1 MSLSTFKSNLIRYMS
16 TEPESI
22 DDFAKTLTREYDGA
36 VKRGFDTLNSVP
48 LQKGN
53 TEGMETILKFYL
65 KGNMYKKSGVLNIQE
80 WGPAFITYWMPSQGA
95 LFPVPVIPAPGTMQN
110 IASVSHLI
118 VSPGVWSTAF
128 PLPPTDSISNFV
140 DILSLAIINH
150 LTTIQGLIITN
161 SLYPTAPTPIPGPGI
176 IQWVGYTIPQ

>member
-1 MSLSTFKSNLIRYMS
+1 M
-16 TEPESI
+16 ES
-22 DDFAKTLTREYDGA
+22 

-95 LFPVPVIPAPGTMQN
+95 LFPVPVIPIRYN
-110 IASVSHLI
+110 VKYIRKC
-118 VSPGVWSTAF
+118 
-128 PLPPTDSISNFV
+128 
-140 DILSLAIINH
+140 
-150 LTTIQGLIITN
+150 ITFN
-161 SLYPTAPTPIPGPGI
+161 S
-176 IQWVGYTIPQ
+176 

>member
-1 MSLSTFKSNLIRYMS
+1 MS

-22 DDFAKTLTREYDGA
+22 DDLQKTLTREYDGA

-80 WGPAFITYWMPSQGA
+80 W
-95 LFPVPVIPAPGTMQN
+95 
-110 IASVSHLI
+110 
-118 VSPGVWSTAF
+118 
-128 PLPPTDSISNFV
+128 
-140 DILSLAIINH
+140 DILSPNNCH
-150 LTTIQGLIITN
+150 L
-161 SLYPTAPTPIPGPGI
+161 
-176 IQWVGYTIPQ
+176 